1 MSVIIRDNLERDLTA
16 YVNDFNQKQM
26 EALDRSKRALPN
38 LMNSVPSDDPL
49 WGLFRKNKWREMVT
63 YVFRNRSQYPWQLI
77 HAAMGIDSDPIDG
90 DFVNTALSK
99 MKVNFPIVQ
108 KAVSAAASAAD
119 VDVII
124 APEVS
129 LQKMEWDEDSYPI
142 STFTLTVNGIH
153 VSLFVEN
160 GKLLVDDIPEDFEDV
175 RSTPES
181 FWGLQKF
188 IKEMQSPGSTK
199 SSKKLVLYTARPAK
213 DRARYVNAKTVP
225 PGIFLTNSE
234 DHAQG
239 LAEEYGA
246 RELYKVVI
254 EEKYLLKTLDG
265 RIKYYQVMG
274 DSPAPAVISYLA
286 DMR

>member
-1 MSVIIRDNLERDLTA
+1 MAVSIRDNIEEILTD
-16 YVNDFNQKQM
+16 YVDDFNRKQV
-26 EALDRSKRALPN
+26 EALDRAKRTLPN
-38 LMNSVPSDDPL
+38 LMKSVPSDDPL
-49 WGLFRKNKWREMVT
+49 WSLFRHNKWQEMAT
-63 YVFRNRSQYPWQLI
+63 YVFRNRSQYPRPLI
-77 HAAMGIDSDPIDG
+77 NAAMDASAEPIDRRY
-90 DFVNTALSK
+90 FVDTTASK
-99 MKVNFPIVQ
+99 MKGNFPIVQ
-108 KAVSAAASAAD
+108 KAVSAAADAAD
-119 VDVII
+119 VDVVIT
-124 APEVS
+124 PEVN
-129 LQKMEWDEDSYPI
+129 LQNVMDVGDDLI
-142 STFTLTVNGIH
+142 SAFALTVNGIH
-153 VSLFVEN
+153 VSLFVDN
-160 GKLLVDDIPEDFEDV
+160 GKFVVDDIPEDLEDV
-175 RSTPES
+175 GSTPKA

-199 SSKKLVLYTARPAK
+199 SSRKLTLYTARPAK
-213 DRARYVNAKTVP
+213 DRARYVNANTVP

-246 RELYKVVI
+246 RELYRVVI